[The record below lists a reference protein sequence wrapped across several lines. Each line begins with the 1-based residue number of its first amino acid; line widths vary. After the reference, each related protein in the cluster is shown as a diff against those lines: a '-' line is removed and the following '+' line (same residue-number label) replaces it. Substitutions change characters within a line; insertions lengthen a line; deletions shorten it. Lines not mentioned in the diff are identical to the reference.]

1 MVVFFGI
8 TAIPSYAASSQ
19 VASKSLKEKIEQV
32 KEEATA
38 EARDIIDSE
47 AVAAVEETNKAIALL
62 GTDNTSEAI
71 EALERST
78 GKLDILLARNPKLAF
93 IPLSS
98 AVEVIDVAPQN
109 DRVLKEFRNRL
120 KSAIDNDNY
129 PEAREILDN
138 MISEVRT
145 KTVNLP
151 LASYPEAMRKAA
163 QLIEN
168 EQPELAKSVLQAAL
182 STLVITEKN
191 RPIPIINAQTELAIA
206 MDLSQTDKDAA
217 LKLMENA
224 RRDLKLAQD
233 FGYASGDREYAK
245 LGKIINK
252 IENKIESNSDV
263 ASAFSDLQSK
273 IMDLLQRASA

>member
-1 MVVFFGI
+1 M
-8 TAIPSYAASSQ
+8 
-19 VASKSLKEKIEQV
+19 
-32 KEEATA
+32 
-38 EARDIIDSE
+38 
-47 AVAAVEETNKAIALL
+47 
-62 GTDNTSEAI
+62 
-71 EALERST
+71 
-78 GKLDILLARNPKLAF
+78 
-93 IPLSS
+93 
-98 AVEVIDVAPQN
+98 EVIDVAPQS

-120 KSAIDNDNY
+120 RSAIDDDNY

-168 EQPELAKSVLQAAL
+168 EQPELANSVLQAAL

-233 FGYASGDREYAK
+233 FGYASGTREYAK
-245 LGKIINK
+245 LDKTISK

-263 ASAFSDLQSK
+263 ASAFTDLQNK
-273 IMDLLQRASA
+273 IVDLLQRASA